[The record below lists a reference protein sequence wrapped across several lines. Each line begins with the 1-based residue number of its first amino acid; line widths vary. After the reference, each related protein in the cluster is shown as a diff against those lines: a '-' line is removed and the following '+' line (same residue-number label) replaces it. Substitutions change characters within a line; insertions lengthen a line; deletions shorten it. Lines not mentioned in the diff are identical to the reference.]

1 MDNLIKIVVDLMER
15 FYSRFG
21 MSLRMGLWI
30 MREAKDLYGVKIVS
44 GKV

>member
-1 MDNLIKIVVDLMER
+1 MLDLVKR

-21 MSLRMGLWI
+21 MSLRIVLWI